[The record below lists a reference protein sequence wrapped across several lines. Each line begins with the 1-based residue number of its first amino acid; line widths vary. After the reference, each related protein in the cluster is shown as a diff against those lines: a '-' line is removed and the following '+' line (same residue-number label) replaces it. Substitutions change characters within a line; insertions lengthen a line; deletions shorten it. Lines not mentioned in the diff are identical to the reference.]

1 MDLKIIAKELR
12 ELIMAAKLKKQVEKV
27 QFLKA
32 FLIFLV
38 QTQAAQQ
45 RLNQQEE
52 MIQKQE
58 MMIKKLLIKLEENNH
73 EKHPIVET
81 KKVIKKLADKRSVS
95 FEEKPVSIVRIEE
108 EIVEDDTASSD
119 LDKEIEEE
127 LKELGD

>member
-1 MDLKIIAKELR
+1 MNSIIENKQLVHIGAEIVIIAGLSYYFNNKN
-12 ELIMAAKLKKQVEKV
+12 AKLLETIEVIS
-27 QFLKA
+27 L
-32 FLIFLV
+32 
-38 QTQAAQQ
+38 

-58 MMIKKLLIKLEENNH
+58 MMIKKLQIKLEENNH
-73 EKHPIVET
+73 EKHPVLET
-81 KKVIKKLADKRSVS
+81 KKVIKKVADKRTVS

-127 LKELGD
+127 LKELDD